1 MHAIVERNA
10 VILEVGLNE
19 ATMRTQNPHVPYSPH
34 ECAEDALRCGAAGAT
49 VIHWHARDALTGEQR
64 LGDAQLYGEAFEHL
78 RNAALLAYPSYP
90 IEPTSVEARLG
101 HCWILHERY
110 GLELAP
116 VDMGSVNVI
125 VWDERARN
133 FLAADLPLEHAIV
146 ANPLPFTLA
155 ALERIYALG
164 MVPSLGSFDV
174 GITRTV
180 GLAAEAGKLRSPVY
194 LKIFLSGAW
203 AVGPVPCEAALDFHL
218 RQLPSD
224 LDVEWVVVPYA
235 LSDPRLVERLCRH
248 ALGLGGGIRVGV
260 GDNPSAY
267 PTATNAQLV
276 EEAVHWVAQ
285 AGRPLASSTD
295 VRRRL
300 GLGCIVTHA

>member
-1 MHAIVERNA
+1 MHPPVERDA

-19 ATMRTQNPHVPYSPH
+19 AAMRTQNPHVPYSPR

-49 VIHWHARDALTGEQR
+49 VIHWHARDPLTGEQR
-64 LGDAQLYGEAFEHL
+64 LADARLYGEALEHM
-78 RNAALLAYPSYP
+78 RTADLLAYPSYP
-90 IEPTSVEARLG
+90 IEPISAEERLA
-101 HCWILHERY
+101 HCWTLHERY

-116 VDMGSVNVI
+116 VDVGSVNVI
-125 VWDERARN
+125 VWDERALN
-133 FLAADLPLEHAIV
+133 FLATDLPIEHAVV
-146 ANPLPFTLA
+146 ANPLPVTLA

-180 GLAAEAGKLRSPVY
+180 GLVVAAGRLRSPVY

-203 AVGPVPCEAALDFHL
+203 AVGPVPCEEALDFHL
-218 RQLPSD
+218 RQLPAD
-224 LDVEWVVVPYA
+224 LDVEWVIVPYS

-248 ALGLGGGIRVGV
+248 ALDLGGGLRVGI
-260 GDNPSAY
+260 GDNPTAY

-276 EEAVHWVAQ
+276 EEAVHWIEES
-285 AGRPLASSTD
+285 GRPLASPPD

-300 GLGCIVTHA
+300 GLSCVL

>member
-1 MHAIVERNA
+1 MHPTVERDA

-19 ATMRTQNPHVPYSPH
+19 ATMREQNPHVAYAPR
-34 ECAEDALRCGAAGAT
+34 ECAEDALRCDAVGAS
-49 VIHWHARDALTGEQR
+49 VIHWHARDPLTGEQR
-64 LGDAQLYGEAFEHL
+64 LADVLLYGEALE
-78 RNAALLAYPSYP
+78 RMRTADLLAYPSYP
-90 IEPTSVEARLG
+90 IEPTSVEERLG
-101 HCWILHERY
+101 HCWTLHARY

-116 VDMGSVNVI
+116 VDLGSVNVI
-125 VWDERARN
+125 VWDECARS
-133 FLAADLPLEHAIV
+133 FLAADLPLEHAVV

-155 ALERIYALG
+155 ALDRIYALE

-180 GLAAEAGKLRSPVY
+180 GLVAAAGKLRPPVY

-203 AVGPVPCEAALDFHL
+203 AAGPVPCEEALDFHL

-224 LDVEWVVVPYA
+224 LDVEWVVVPYS
-235 LSDPRLVERLCRH
+235 LSDPWLVERLCRH
-248 ALGLGGGIRVGV
+248 ALDLGGGIRVGI
-260 GDNPSAY
+260 GDNPAAH

-276 EEAVHWVAQ
+276 EEAVHWIEES
-285 AGRPLASSTD
+285 GRPLASPTD

-300 GLGCIVTHA
+300 GLSSTR

>member
-1 MHAIVERNA
+1 MCTA
-10 VILEVGLNE
+10 
-19 ATMRTQNPHVPYSPH
+19 
-34 ECAEDALRCGAAGAT
+34 D
-49 VIHWHARDALTGEQR
+49 
-64 LGDAQLYGEAFEHL
+64 
-78 RNAALLAYPSYP
+78 LLVYPSYP
-90 IEPTSVEARLG
+90 IEPTSVEERLG
-101 HCWILHERY
+101 HCWTLHERY

-116 VDMGSVNVI
+116 VDMGSVNLI
-125 VWDERARN
+125 VWDERARK
-133 FLAADLPLEHAIV
+133 FLSADLPIEHTIV

-164 MVPSLGSFDV
+164 MAPSLGSFDV

-180 GLAAEAGKLRSPVY
+180 GLVAEAGKLRSPVY

-203 AVGPVPCEAALDFHL
+203 AVGPVPCEEALDFHL
-218 RQLPSD
+218 RQLPPD

-235 LSDPRLVERLCRH
+235 LSDPRLVEGLCRR
-248 ALGLGGGIRVGV
+248 ALDLGGGFRVGI

-276 EEAVHWVAQ
+276 EEAVHWVEES
-285 AGRPLASSTD
+285 GRPLASPTD

-300 GLGCIVTHA
+300 GLSCTM

>member
-1 MHAIVERNA
+1 MHPAVERDA

-19 ATMRTQNPHVPYSPH
+19 ATTRRQNPYVPYSPH
-34 ECAEDALRCGAAGAT
+34 ECADDALRCDAAGAT
-49 VIHWHARDALTGEQR
+49 VIHWHARDPFTGEQR
-64 LGDAQLYGEAFEHL
+64 LADARLYGEALE
-78 RNAALLAYPSYP
+78 RMCTADLLAYPSYP
-90 IEPTSVEARLG
+90 IEPTSVEERLG
-101 HCWILHERY
+101 HCWTLHERY

-125 VWDERARN
+125 RLGRASARN
-133 FLAADLPLEHAIV
+133 FLAADLPLEHAVV

-155 ALERIYALG
+155 ALEHIYALG
-164 MVPSLGSFDV
+164 MAPSLGSFDV

-180 GLAAEAGKLRSPVY
+180 GLVAAAGKLHSPVY

-203 AVGPVPCEAALDFHL
+203 AVGPVPCEEALDFHL
-218 RQLPSD
+218 RQLPTD
-224 LDVEWVVVPYA
+224 LDVEWVVVPYS

-248 ALGLGGGIRVGV
+248 ALDLGGGIRVGI

-276 EEAVHWVAQ
+276 EQAVHWVEQ
-285 AGRPLASSTD
+285 SGRPLASPTD
-295 VRRRL
+295 VRCRL
-300 GLGCIVTHA
+300 GLSCVP